1 MTQFIQRHRDI
12 LNITTD
18 PGFLNITVHEI
29 ISYLEDNPLKY
40 CALVVDAEKVETAQR
55 DHQHEV
61 DFRGFCKL
69 PKKMSVRC
77 LLNKV
82 ESLIKS
88 SHLDHLLAGVK
99 DDYWLSLI
107 YVYIYILFY

>member
-12 LNITTD
+12 LNLATD
-18 PGFLNITVHEI
+18 SVFLNITVREI

-61 DFRGFCKL
+61 DFLRLLQTAEKNVGKMFVKVARSGF
-69 PKKMSVRC
+69 
-77 LLNKV
+77 
-82 ESLIKS
+82 
-88 SHLDHLLAGVK
+88 
-99 DDYWLSLI
+99 
-107 YVYIYILFY
+107 